1 MPVRMAPPNRRSSR
15 RSPSDEPQQAPQD
28 STRIKS
34 ASAVRRNAPREE
46 EEYGAA
52 EDESYPP
59 DEDTG
64 DQGYDDEGTPT
75 PGVEDDDNPDA
86 TRAGPPL
93 TLEILEGPD
102 QGRKKRFRSVRMV
115 IGRGQDCDLMLLDQ
129 SVSRRH
135 VELVYGGESGVM
147 LRDLVSGNGTRV
159 NDERV
164 DECKLKHN
172 DVIFIGRTKLR
183 LIDEQEAVR
192 QMRLA
197 AEEAER
203 KEKEEAERKA
213 KEEEEAAK
221 KAAEAPAAGTGD
233 EAAANPEGGDPDAE
247 KDKKTQVRS
256 INDIPRRSP
265 PPRTNLGLLAAAAL
279 VLLIALIGGGVL
291 FIKRGPPPP
300 PPPNPK
306 EVLAQGMM
314 QEARTAFRN
323 GDYAQAV
330 KLAEEAEAVFPGLPT
345 DGFLQTARTEL
356 SIVQAF
362 EQVRQLAGENKFQEA
377 RELLSK
383 TPHGTVKTEELREKL
398 DTELATAELSWRVK
412 QVEMALDA
420 RDVEGAR
427 ALIRQL
433 PVERQPLFLS
443 KLDEL
448 EMELDQEDRDAAAQ
462 DRAARA
468 AAARRAKEQREAF
481 IATAFSSVEQ
491 RFNAG
496 DYSRAALECD
506 RVIDAHS
513 DDKEIRDRAK
523 LLKKLLPQFGRV
535 YQDAQRKVQANAL
548 ESAARPLRSAAE
560 LYRQIGFK
568 GGPVGD
574 TLNGQLAASA
584 VVAGKAALA
593 RNDLAN
599 ANAFFNDALRLSPE
613 DATAQ
618 AGLESVQRR
627 LNDLFKSAYL
637 IRDREPEEAMEKFRL
652 VVQLAAEGSELKT
665 KAEAQLLALEQ

>member
-1 MPVRMAPPNRRSSR
+1 MAPPNRRSSR

-34 ASAVRRNAPREE
+34 ASAVRRNAPRD

-52 EDESYPP
+52 EDEAYPP

-64 DQGYDDEGTPT
+64 EGPYDDEGTPT

-115 IGRGQDCDLMLLDQ
+115 IGRGQDCELMLLDQ

-172 DVIFIGRTKLR
+172 DVISIGRTKLR

-197 AEEAER
+197 ADEAER
-203 KEKEEAERKA
+203 KEKEDAERKA
-213 KEEEEAAK
+213 KEDEEAAK
-221 KAAEAPAAGTGD
+221 KAAEAEAAG
-233 EAAANPEGGDPDAE
+233 AAAEASATPEGGAEPDAE
-247 KDKKTQVRS
+247 RDKKTQVRD
-256 INDIPRRSP
+256 IRDIPRRNP
-265 PPRTNLGLLAAAAL
+265 PLRTHLGLLAAAAL

-300 PPPNPK
+300 PPPHPK
-306 EVLAQGMM
+306 EELAQGLM

-323 GDYAQAV
+323 GDYAKAV
-330 KLAEEAEAVFPGLPT
+330 KLAEEAEATFPGLPT
-345 DGFLQTARTEL
+345 NGFLQTARAEL
-356 SIVQAF
+356 AIVQAF
-362 EQVRQLAGENKFQEA
+362 EQVRQLAGENKFEA
-377 RELLSK
+377 ARALLSK
-383 TPHGTVKTEELREKL
+383 TPHGTVKTEEMRGKL
-398 DTELATAELSWRVK
+398 DAELATAEVSWRVK

-427 ALIRQL
+427 ALIYQL
-433 PVERQPLFLS
+433 PSERQPLYQS
-443 KLDEL
+443 KLKEL
-448 EMELDQEDRDAAAQ
+448 EELIAQEDKDAAAQ

-481 IATAFSSVEQ
+481 IAAAFSPVEQ
-491 RFNAG
+491 RFTAG
-496 DYSRAALECD
+496 DYSRATLECD

-513 DDKEIRDRAK
+513 DDKEIRDRAR
-523 LLKKLLPQFGRV
+523 LLKKLVPQFARV
-535 YQDAQRKVQANAL
+535 Y
-548 ESAARPLRSAAE
+548 
-560 LYRQIGFK
+560 
-568 GGPVGD
+568 
-574 TLNGQLAASA
+574 
-584 VVAGKAALA
+584 
-593 RNDLAN
+593 
-599 ANAFFNDALRLSPE
+599 
-613 DATAQ
+613 
-618 AGLESVQRR
+618 
-627 LNDLFKSAYL
+627 
-637 IRDREPEEAMEKFRL
+637 
-652 VVQLAAEGSELKT
+652 
-665 KAEAQLLALEQ
+665 

>member
-1 MPVRMAPPNRRSSR
+1 MPAQ
-15 RSPSDEPQQAPQD
+15 ED

-46 EEYGAA
+46 EYGAA
-52 EDESYPP
+52 EDEAYPS
-59 DEDTG
+59 DDDTG
-64 DQGYDDEGTPT
+64 DQGGYDDEGTPT
-75 PGVEDDDNPDA
+75 PGVEDDDNPDS

-159 NDERV
+159 NDTRV
-164 DECKLKHN
+164 DECKLKHH
-172 DVIFIGRTKLR
+172 DVVSIGRTKIR
-183 LIDEQEAVR
+183 LVDEQEAIR

-203 KEKEEAERKA
+203 KEKEEAERQA

-221 KAAEAPAAGTGD
+221 KAA
-233 EAAANPEGGDPDAE
+233 AAAASGAAADAGATSKGGADPDPE
-247 KDKKTQVRS
+247 RDKGTQIRN
-256 INDIPRRSP
+256 IRDIPRRNP
-265 PPRTNLGLLAAAAL
+265 PPRSTNLGLLAAAAL

-306 EVLAQGMM
+306 EELARTQM

-330 KLAEEAEAVFPGLPT
+330 KLAEEAEVLFPGLPT
-345 DGFLQTARTEL
+345 NGFLQAARAEL
-356 SIVQAF
+356 AIVQAF
-362 EQVRQLAGENKFQEA
+362 EQVRQLAGENKFEEA

-383 TPHGTVKTEELREKL
+383 TPHGTVKTEEMREKL
-398 DTELATAELSWRVK
+398 DAELASAEVSWWVK

-433 PVERQPLFLS
+433 PIERQPLYLS
-443 KLDEL
+443 RLAEL
-448 EMELDQEDRDAAAQ
+448 EAEIDQEDRDEASQ

-481 IATAFSSVEQ
+481 VTAAFSPVEQ

-496 DYSRAALECD
+496 DYSRATLECD
-506 RVIDAHS
+506 RVIDSHP

-523 LLKKLLPQFGRV
+523 LLKKLLPQFARV

-574 TLNGQLAASA
+574 ALNGQLAASA
-584 VVAGKAALA
+584 VVAGKAALS
-593 RNDLAN
+593 RGDLVN
-599 ANAFFNDALRLSPE
+599 ATSFFNDALRLSPE
-613 DATAQ
+613 DEKAQ
-618 AGLESVQRR
+618 AGLASIQGK
-627 LNDLFKSAYL
+627 LNDLYRQAYL
-637 IRDREPEEAMEKFRL
+637 IKDREPEEATEKFR
-652 VVQLAAEGSELKT
+652 VVFQLAAEGSELKT
-665 KAEAQLLALEQ
+665 KAESQLLALEQ

>member
-1 MPVRMAPPNRRSSR
+1 MAPPNRRSSR

-34 ASAVRRNAPREE
+34 ASAVRRNAPRD

-52 EDESYPP
+52 EDEAYPP

-172 DVIFIGRTKLR
+172 DVIAIGRTRIR

-203 KEKEEAERKA
+203 KEKEEAERQA
-213 KEEEEAAK
+213 KEAEEAAK
-221 KAAEAPAAGTGD
+221 KAAEAGAAGTAGD
-233 EAAANPEGGDPDAE
+233 AGATPEGAEPDAE
-247 KDKKTQVRS
+247 RDKKTQVRD
-256 INDIPRRSP
+256 IRDIPRRSP

-306 EVLAQGMM
+306 EVLAQDLM
-314 QEARTAFRN
+314 QQARAAFRN

-330 KLAEEAEAVFPGLPT
+330 KLAEEAEATFPGIPT
-345 DGFLQTARTEL
+345 HGFLQTARAEL
-356 SIVQAF
+356 AIVQAF
-362 EQVRQLAGENKFQEA
+362 EQVRQLAGENRFEEA
-377 RELLSK
+377 RALLSK
-383 TPHGTVKTEELREKL
+383 TPHGTVKTEEMREKL
-398 DTELATAELSWRVK
+398 DAELATAEVAWRVK

-433 PVERQPLFLS
+433 PIERQPLYLS
-443 KLDEL
+443 KLEEL
-448 EMELDQEDRDAAAQ
+448 EALIAQEDRDAAAQ

-481 IATAFSSVEQ
+481 IAAAFSPVEQ

-523 LLKKLLPQFGRV
+523 LLKKLLPQFARV

-568 GGPVGD
+568 GPVGD

-593 RNDLAN
+593 RGDLAN
-599 ANAFFNDALRLSPE
+599 ANGFFNDALRLSPE
-613 DATAQ
+613 DEKAQ
-618 AGLESVQRR
+618 AGLASVQAK
-627 LNDLFKSAYL
+627 LNDVFRQAYL
-637 IRDREPEEAMEKFRL
+637 IKDREPEEATEKFRL
-652 VVQLAAEGSELKT
+652 VFQLASEGSELKT
-665 KAEAQLLALEQ
+665 KAETQLLALEQ